1 MGSDFLF
8 FLPFVVFIAWFV
20 VALVLYLT
28 RDKSNAKMTIRRR
41 IHLIVAGAVSGT
53 FILTVLGLFILVLLA
68 VANM

>member
-8 FLPFVVFIAWFV
+8 FLPFIVFIAWFV

-28 RDKSNAKMTIRRR
+28 RDKSDAKMTIRRR

-53 FILTVLGLFILVLLA
+53 FILTIAALFILVSLA

>member
-1 MGSDFLF
+1 MGSGFLF
-8 FLPFVVFIAWFV
+8 FLPIIVFIAWFV

-53 FILTVLGLFILVLLA
+53 FILTVVGFFILILLA
-68 VANM
+68 IENM

>member
-8 FLPFVVFIAWFV
+8 FLPFIVFIAWFV